1 MSQLFRK
8 LSSGANKFF
17 GKRGPVVSGLRKF
30 GTDVL
35 NEGPKV
41 LNTLGQ
47 IGSAVGSGISSIA
60 PEIGI
65 PLMAGS
71 RALQAGGS
79 ALNAVKSR
87 NPAQAISSVRSGI
100 QALKPI
106 TNNMKP
112 SMAFS

>member
-1 MSQLFRK
+1 MSQFFK
-8 LSSGANKFF
+8 KISSGANKFF
-17 GKRGPVVSGLRKF
+17 GKRGTLVSGLRKF
-30 GTDVL
+30 GTDVVRD
-35 NEGPKV
+35 GPQV

-47 IGSAVGSGISSIA
+47 IGSSIGSGISSIA

-71 RALQAGGS
+71 KALQAGGS
-79 ALNAVKSR
+79 ALNAVKNR
-87 NPAQAISSVRSGI
+87 NPSQVIASARSGI

-112 SMAFS
+112 VMKFA